1 MPTATLATGIDCCH
15 EVHGD
20 PADPTIMLVHG
31 LGSQLLAWPEAFC
44 DLLVAEGFQVV
55 RFDNRDS
62 GLSTCLP
69 EGSQY
74 TLSDMAADVV
84 ALLDHLGVADAHVVG
99 MSLGGMVAQTV
110 AAEHPGRCRSM
121 VSMASNT
128 GNSDFGR
135 PGGEVL
141 EAMLVEP
148 PDDPAARTEKEVAD
162 NRLWC
167 SPDWY
172 DEAHVRS
179 LYAAY
184 TARSPQSRG
193 AFERQ
198 MGAAVADGNR
208 DAVIATITVPTRVL
222 HGSADTLIDVSGG
235 EHTADL
241 IPGAGLVVVDGWGH
255 DLPPGSWPH
264 LVAAI
269 TEHARRA
276 DLAHAD
282 QTNRTHQAN

>member
-198 MGAAVADGNR
+198 MEAAVADGNR
-208 DAVIATITVPTRVL
+208 DAVVATITVPTRVL
-222 HGSADTLIDVSGG
+222 HGPPSPSTPAAPTWRTPTERT
-235 EHTADL
+235 EHTKRTDRTEQGSTPWEHSTGSASSNWPASGRD
-241 IPGAGLVVVDGWGH
+241 PSAG
-255 DLPPGSWPH
+255 
-264 LVAAI
+264 
-269 TEHARRA
+269 
-276 DLAHAD
+276 
-282 QTNRTHQAN
+282 